1 MVTSATIMP
10 TAVVVL
16 PALIVFELITAAV
29 IAAAGRAD
37 FSMVYCSLAMHIVVV
52 ISFVE

>member
-16 PALIVFELITAAV
+16 LTLIVFELITAAV
-29 IAAAGRAD
+29 IAAEGRGPFRLQHCLLLPGYAH
-37 FSMVYCSLAMHIVVV
+37 C
-52 ISFVE
+52 